1 MNFKIL
7 VEAYYDCGLH
17 FLNLVEYILNFKML
31 DQHFSLDYFLSNYVL
46 VMFMDTSPVRYN
58 LSNMSDH
65 ETFF

>member
-31 DQHFSLDYFLSNYVL
+31 DQHFSLNYFLSNYVVL
-46 VMFMDTSPVRYN
+46 LLLLLLSRFSHVR
-58 LSNMSDH
+58 L
-65 ETFF
+65 FAIP